1 MANSGPVTEQK
12 GSLFMPTSPFALD
25 WQSKAFDRLTV
36 NELYDVMRLR
46 IAAFIVEQ
54 QCCYQDADGL
64 DISCWHLLG
73 RTSAEIVGYLR
84 VLRPGQRYAE
94 ASVGRLAVDKRYRGT
109 GLGRQLAEEGLR
121 LVNRLYPGQPLR
133 VTAQQYLERFYESF
147 GFVRVGEPF
156 SEDGIPHVE
165 MYLNDPTGSF
175 QGAKS

>member
-1 MANSGPVTEQK
+1 MSSESHDIEWIAKRFDEL
-12 GSLFMPTSPFALD
+12 SLL
-25 WQSKAFDRLTV
+25 
-36 NELYDVMRLR
+36 ELYEVMQLR
-46 IAAFIVEQ
+46 QSIFVVEQ
-54 QCCYQDADGL
+54 NSCYQDADGL